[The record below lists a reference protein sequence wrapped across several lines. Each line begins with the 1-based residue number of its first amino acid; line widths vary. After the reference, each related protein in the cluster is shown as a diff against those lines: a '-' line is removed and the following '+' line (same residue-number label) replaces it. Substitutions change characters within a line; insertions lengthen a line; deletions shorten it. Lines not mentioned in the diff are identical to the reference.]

1 MFQIVLRGR
10 EGKGKERKR
19 VMVQGDGVK
28 GAADRSGECAG
39 ACRQGDGVKGAASRS
54 GECAGA
60 CRQGDGECGER
71 HHTVW

>member
-1 MFQIVLRGR
+1 M
-10 EGKGKERKR
+10 
-19 VMVQGDGVK
+19 K
-28 GAADRSGECAG
+28 GAADRSGECAS